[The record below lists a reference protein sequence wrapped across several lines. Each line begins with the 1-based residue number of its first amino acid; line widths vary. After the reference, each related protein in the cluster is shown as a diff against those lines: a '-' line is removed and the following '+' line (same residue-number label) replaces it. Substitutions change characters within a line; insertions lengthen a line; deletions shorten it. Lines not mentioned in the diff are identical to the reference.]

1 MKQELALKLQ
11 NRNWKKKSGCVK
23 WRKCWLAS
31 PVTHATCLPS
41 IWRSSAKGI
50 DRHGFTS
57 QPNNGSNSTAQ
68 NATWARILVL
78 CPAPLP
84 CTSAWKCTCLAAIL
98 CNDKKLS
105 SGSSGGT
112 ICMISMWCSGL
123 KSNMQT
129 SYLHISM
136 VTLLPF
142 QVAESTPEGFWNRLA
157 YAHLLFGR
165 GKGSTETVPNTS
177 STFNFGSQFFWLHLK
192 KLSEMG
198 RQNIQ
203 ELVRSTAVIQF
214 KTHPALMWMKGI
226 IPKGTVSCSQA
237 NQFHGAAFASN

>member
-31 PVTHATCLPS
+31 PVTHATCLPK
-41 IWRSSAKGI
+41 IWRSSAKDI
-50 DRHGFTS
+50 DRNGFTS

-105 SGSSGGT
+105 SGSFGGT

-142 QVAESTPEGFWNRLA
+142 QVAEVHHRVSEINLLMLTSFLAEEREVLKGYQKPHQHSTLGVNSS
-157 YAHLLFGR
+157 
-165 GKGSTETVPNTS
+165 GSIS
-177 STFNFGSQFFWLHLK
+177 KSW
-192 KLSEMG
+192 
-198 RQNIQ
+198 
-203 ELVRSTAVIQF
+203 VRWGDRIYR
-214 KTHPALMWMKGI
+214 
-226 IPKGTVSCSQA
+226 
-237 NQFHGAAFASN
+237 N